1 MKRCEVEGCTA
12 PFYGQGLCKSHWMVD
27 YRKRYY
33 AAKNNQEIPRD
44 YNEKLWKWI
53 VRTLGI
59 AGASERRI
67 GF

>member
-1 MKRCEVEGCTA
+1 
-12 PFYGQGLCKSHWMVD
+12 MVD